1 MNDELKSMA
10 QNEVWDLIELPK
22 SCKEIDCK
30 LVFKTKCDSKGN
42 VEKQKAILVGKNYSN
57 KKKKEALIIRRPSLP
72 CPRRTLSES
81 LWLWSHNII

>member
-57 KKKKEALIIRRPSLP
+57 KKKKR
-72 CPRRTLSES
+72 
-81 LWLWSHNII
+81 H